1 MNDKYTDEIRAIRDR
16 QYEETKNMTPE
27 EMEKYTNSKIKD
39 ILKELDEP
47 YVPDCPKKQPVHAIE

>member
-27 EMEKYTNSKIKD
+27 EMKKYTNDKIKD
-39 ILKELDEP
+39 ILQELDEP
-47 YVPDCPKKQPVHAIE
+47 SVSDCSTKQPVHANE